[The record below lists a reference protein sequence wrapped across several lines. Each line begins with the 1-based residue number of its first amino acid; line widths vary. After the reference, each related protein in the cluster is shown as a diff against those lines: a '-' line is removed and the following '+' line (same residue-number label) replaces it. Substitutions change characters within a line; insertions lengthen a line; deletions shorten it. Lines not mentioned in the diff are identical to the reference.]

1 MNDTIREKKDQLK
14 QYLNDADELLIGVL
28 QDYFRMELEVHYPDN
43 TWKEPFERQVNEGYY
58 SDYSNSY
65 SGAWEKI
72 QDKGIDNYGIEDM
85 DVTIIVAILK
95 ARGPFDN
102 CCEKKVSKKLDGIR
116 NSRNEITHFATNP
129 DANPDAEELAD
140 LSKAA
145 IKACQEFTKAVVG
158 LRPNETKVALTERR
172 NYQVKYR
179 DPLKE
184 LKGKVSKTFREYC
197 SEEEKANQETD
208 DGVASSEVPVDKSD
222 EKTVDNKEKE
232 QILTIVKIPGP
243 ELGRCTL
250 QVIDSVTGNGLTD
263 DYLCYW
269 KAGNDKTQI
278 SENPPERGGLIID
291 REEVCF
297 GESYYYCDVK
307 QIKGTLKKVVSLNI
321 KSELLLESDFKT
333 DDAEPGSDKP
343 ALDGSASITREKES
357 GKMALRLNRENG
369 EVEVEQLL
377 YFWCVSNEPE
387 KPDQDG
393 YKIGG
398 PFFELEQEHI
408 GKYVHGYISSKG
420 YSGTL
425 DAKRGPI
432 TREDL
437 LLDINGSLKI
447 KPNID
452 ENGKPFV
459 RARLSKSN
467 PDTVFMFS
475 WSVDGEE
482 LAEESDILYLSRD
495 YINKKI
501 RCKVTAKDRNGER
514 KAEYLVED
522 SLFPT
527 EAITAG
533 VSVDLHYERN
543 SDGIISDA
551 YLEASVEE
559 CNIQNPIL
567 IYDWFADNIP
577 VADAHESKFIVSAD
591 KHINKTIRC
600 DVHFE
605 GYEEIFSADHLVTEE
620 ELVISQPQPD
630 PTPGPI
636 EDPKPT
642 PEPEPI
648 PEPELEAVIPK
659 HVLFEPAEARDYKAT
674 RYFQSIRGQIQ
685 YFACNYDDSYVLNSY
700 EKMDYSHFLYRF
712 LKEQGFERVVTI
724 DKWEGKFDL
733 FAFDKLSELS
743 FANPAEFRNV
753 TRSNYTDRLD
763 QNSLKR
769 FYDKLAEGRPTLTR
783 PGKAA
788 LSRSSRSS
796 ESSQSSS
803 ADTTAEFGKRRINLP
818 SITGKEIF
826 QSTVSQYICP
836 ALRASNAK
844 TCIVIPL
851 GLLVTN
857 EYLTPEI
864 ASLITSALNDA
875 KKEVANNVLLIT
887 ASRTED
893 FNAIMEQSYSLF
905 SELEPEINKAYVNAG
920 NGERFGT
927 VLVKRLIEENR
938 ILISEECPRADEIA
952 NILLKKTLIDK
963 EPSFKELPTSK
974 IYTLSDYM
982 YKSEEFNSSVNEI
995 LGLPEGTNKLTIDFI
1010 ENILA
1015 NKRITEALVEKS
1027 EELKDRQPVKYNNLP
1042 SAYLSRVIGEVE
1054 RSIIS
1059 KAERDEELNSILLEM
1074 DELVGMEA
1082 VKIQVLEQMNSME
1095 SDLRRLREGKIK
1107 VLPYQNMMFVG
1118 PPGTGKTTVAQLV
1131 ARLMCAK
1138 GILPKETT
1146 VVRTPAHYNNTGTVG
1161 ALKDALQADIE
1172 SAAGGVILFDEFYNF
1187 NQGHSAGNM
1196 ANDALAAIMEGAD
1209 KYKGRICII
1218 IAGYEKQVMDTLAF
1232 NPGAERRFPSINKIT
1247 FTSYSTPDIVE
1258 IFRRQVV
1265 SSGFKEPDESVL
1277 RAIEPIIE
1285 AEKAEKRDE
1294 FANAGFVTDTLFPA
1308 IRRKYDSSNANN
1320 DVITVQHVIKAFP
1333 SFWRI
1338 IMSPGNA
1345 VDDIL
1350 AEFDELVGMESVK
1363 EQIIEQMEVM
1373 KFNLREYRN
1382 GISSELPHQNMMFVG
1397 PQGTGKT
1404 TVATL
1409 VARLFAAS
1417 GILPKRTP
1425 IIRTPKY
1432 YNNIGT
1438 VGVLGDALQKDI
1450 DSAEGGVILFDEF
1463 YNFNQGHSAGN
1474 MANDALAAIMDGAD
1488 RYKGR
1493 ICIIIAGYEKQ
1504 VMDTLA
1510 FNPGAERRFPNKISF
1525 TSFSTA
1531 DVVEIFRRY
1540 AISNNFKEPGKD
1552 VLDAITVVVENEK
1565 KVKGDRFTNGGF
1577 VTDKL
1582 FEAVKRK
1589 YIMRKGTDYILTV
1602 GDVHEAFP
1610 NDSAEDPV
1618 GQNKIYTR
1626 PSRELFAGIEGD
1638 KFESVKDIKDF
1649 KKLSRNA
1656 ILRINTSAGKVGT
1669 AFLIHPDG
1677 YAVTCNHVIA
1687 DNNNIEAETITATL
1701 RFFSGNKSISE
1712 NVEAIVL
1719 MRDPHLDMAIVKI
1732 DPQNECITKMMQSM
1746 ELDHLP
1752 YLRVADERDELD
1764 DLTGEKSIIC
1774 GFPNAK
1780 ETAQARTIEIS
1791 GMTKNPAKID
1801 CYATSDNAYGGDSGA
1816 PIILADSR
1824 RVIGILKG
1832 SLKDKDGRGY
1842 EGDNFIIPIHYFWKD
1857 MVK

>member
-1 MNDTIREKKDQLK
+1 MSL
-14 QYLNDADELLIGVL
+14 
-28 QDYFRMELEVHYPDN
+28 
-43 TWKEPFERQVNEGYY
+43 VNEDNFKCILDI
-58 SDYSNSY
+58 SDPEFLAKETVYRACCS
-65 SGAWEKI
+65 ACLLL
-72 QDKGIDNYGIEDM
+72 ED
-85 DVTIIVAILK
+85 DPDTCIVNVQRAL
-95 ARGPFDN
+95 
-102 CCEKKVSKKLDGIR
+102 
-116 NSRNEITHFATNP
+116 EIT
-129 DANPDAEELAD
+129 L
-140 LSKAA
+140 KY
-145 IKACQEFTKAVVG
+145 ICTKF
-158 LRPNETKVALTERR
+158 L
-172 NYQVKYR
+172 
-179 DPLKE
+179 
-184 LKGKVSKTFREYC
+184 
-197 SEEEKANQETD
+197 
-208 DGVASSEVPVDKSD
+208 
-222 EKTVDNKEKE
+222 
-232 QILTIVKIPGP
+232 
-243 ELGRCTL
+243 
-250 QVIDSVTGNGLTD
+250 
-263 DYLCYW
+263 
-269 KAGNDKTQI
+269 DKTPY
-278 SENPPERGGLIID
+278 NL
-291 REEVCF
+291 
-297 GESYYYCDVK
+297 
-307 QIKGTLKKVVSLNI
+307 
-321 KSELLLESDFKT
+321 SELLSDNSLKLFIGNNSDGSVVTYLELAGGAARKTGNKGKHENALGAHELVAESNLSALAYVMPSLCDIISNAKPKKESTVKTEDDDKKTIIEGKIIIRIGQHAFEGTDQLEVTLFDTNFDVKNSAANKKIEYSWKYEKSTGNWIKKRIPFFSIGEKDFGKTISLQIRHDDYSGYLSKSFSIKKEESSSKETLPKLKGDVVLEKKYDEHDGKPYLEAVVHDVKTEEPLLYRWGFKQGDGTYFFNPQSGKPARKDNSINWLKEEADNGSSNIGKRLICRVTCDGYSKEGISSKYYHALEHDDFKYKIVGHLKIDMDDETNSLIAKLEEANVGSETPKFSWSIDGADYSEPEVSPRYELSDESDGKVFVCKST
-333 DDAEPGSDKP
+333 CTPKFVGEVISDPYEVKREEHSDKP
-343 ALDGSASITREKES
+343 ALDGNASITREKES

-377 YFWCVSNEPE
+377 YFWCVSNELE

-447 KPNID
+447 KPNLD
-452 ENGKPFV
+452 ENGKPFI

-467 PDTVFMFS
+467 PDTVFIFS
-475 WSVDGEE
+475 WSADGEE
-482 LAEESDILYLSRD
+482 LAEKSDILYLSRD
-495 YINKKI
+495 YINKII
-501 RCKVTAKDRNGER
+501 RCTVSAKDRNGER
-514 KAEYLVED
+514 DAEYLVED
-522 SLFPT
+522 SLFPS
-527 EAITAG
+527 ENITAV
-533 VSVDLHYERN
+533 VSVDLRYEKD
-543 SDGIISDA
+543 SDGKVSDA
-551 YLEASVEE
+551 YLEASVVE

-567 IYDWFADNIP
+567 TFDWFADNIP
-577 VADAHESKFIVSAD
+577 VSDARESKFIISAD
-591 KHINKTIRC
+591 RHINKTIRC

-605 GYEEIFSADHLVTEE
+605 GYEEKFSAEHIVTEE
-620 ELVISQPQPD
+620 ELVISQSQTD
-630 PTPGPI
+630 PTTKPVAEPEPI
-636 EDPKPT
+636 TDPKPA

-648 PEPELEAVIPK
+648 PEPEPEAVIPK
-659 HVLFEPAEARDYKAT
+659 HVLFELVEARDYKAT

-712 LKEQGFERVVTI
+712 LKEQGFERVVTV
-724 DKWEGKFDL
+724 DKREGKFDL

-743 FANPAEFRNV
+743 FANPAEFRGV
-753 TRSNYTDRLD
+753 TRNDDTDRLD
-763 QNSLKR
+763 QRSLKR
-769 FYDKLAEGRPTLTR
+769 FYDKLAEGRTTLTR

-803 ADTTAEFGKRRINLP
+803 ADPTAEFGKRRINLP

-836 ALRASNAK
+836 ALRACNAK
-844 TCIVIPL
+844 TCIVLPI

-864 ASLITSALNDA
+864 ASLIISALNDA
-875 KKEVANNVLLIT
+875 KKEVASNVLLIT

-920 NGERFGT
+920 NGERFGA

-963 EPSFKELPTSK
+963 EPSFKELSASK

-1015 NKRITEALVEKS
+1015 NKRIAEGLVEKS

-1095 SDLRRLREGKIK
+1095 SDLRRLSEGKIK

-1196 ANDALAAIMEGAD
+1196 ANDALAAIM
-1209 KYKGRICII
+1209 
-1218 IAGYEKQVMDTLAF
+1218 
-1232 NPGAERRFPSINKIT
+1232 
-1247 FTSYSTPDIVE
+1247 
-1258 IFRRQVV
+1258 
-1265 SSGFKEPDESVL
+1265 
-1277 RAIEPIIE
+1277 
-1285 AEKAEKRDE
+1285 
-1294 FANAGFVTDTLFPA
+1294 
-1308 IRRKYDSSNANN
+1308 
-1320 DVITVQHVIKAFP
+1320 
-1333 SFWRI
+1333 
-1338 IMSPGNA
+1338 
-1345 VDDIL
+1345 
-1350 AEFDELVGMESVK
+1350 
-1363 EQIIEQMEVM
+1363 
-1373 KFNLREYRN
+1373 
-1382 GISSELPHQNMMFVG
+1382 
-1397 PQGTGKT
+1397 
-1404 TVATL
+1404 
-1409 VARLFAAS
+1409 
-1417 GILPKRTP
+1417 
-1425 IIRTPKY
+1425 
-1432 YNNIGT
+1432 
-1438 VGVLGDALQKDI
+1438 
-1450 DSAEGGVILFDEF
+1450 
-1463 YNFNQGHSAGN
+1463 
-1474 MANDALAAIMDGAD
+1474 DGAD

-1510 FNPGAERRFPNKISF
+1510 FNPGAERRFPNKIAF

-1565 KVKGDRFTNGGF
+1565 KAKGDRFTNGGF

-1610 NDSAEDPV
+1610 NDSADQTA
-1618 GQNKIYTR
+1618 GQNKMYTR
-1626 PSRELFAGIEGD
+1626 PSKELFVSIEGD
-1638 KFESVKDIKDF
+1638 KFEFVKDIKDF

-1669 AFLIHPDG
+1669 AFLIHPEG
-1677 YAVTCNHVIA
+1677 YAITCNHVIV
-1687 DNNNIEAETITATL
+1687 DNNKMEAEAITATL

-1712 NVEAIVL
+1712 DVEAKVL
-1719 MRDPHLDMAIVKI
+1719 MRDPHLDMAIIKI
-1732 DPQNECITKMMQSM
+1732 DPQNESIIKMLQNM
-1746 ELDHLP
+1746 ELEHLP
-1752 YLRVADERDELD
+1752 YLRITDERNELE
-1764 DLTGEKSIIC
+1764 DLTGEDSIIC